1 MCFVIYTKFEKNNLG
16 MDKNILAC
24 YNPFQQKKFYL
35 LKTIFVLI
43 VLCFQNYPQDRKEI
57 YKEDVIGA

>member
-1 MCFVIYTKFEKNNLG
+1 

-35 LKTIFVLI
+35 LIYNLYSFCSVFPILPTGY
-43 VLCFQNYPQDRKEI
+43 NERI
-57 YKEDVIGA
+57 YKEDAIGA